1 MIWKFPS
8 IPRPVIPNPIAAD
21 DRETLGMTVA
31 LFVYGSAILLGTAAV
46 AGLAVRIFTAVAWGQ

>member
-8 IPRPVIPNPIAAD
+8 IPKPSIPNPIAPD

-46 AGLAVRIFTAVAWGQ
+46 AGLAVRVFMLAAWGQ